1 MTLWTR
7 LWKGSERI
15 GFVPTV
21 LCAIAWLAFGVIAV
35 RVAGASLWPTPKLA
49 FVVVIVISAIIGIG
63 GLLSYWLIADHV
75 DYRVRGYR
83 VRCVTGN
90 DWLYEERVSKGTERC
105 LPCVRVVLG
114 YGSAE
119 VFVPSEASWETRV
132 PLWARGRR
140 SEIMERIALCFGSD
154 RGAQIRF
161 VDV

>member
-1 MTLWTR
+1 MNLLDT
-7 LWKGSERI
+7 LWKGSDRI

-21 LCAIAWLAFGVIAV
+21 VCAIAWLVFGVIVV

-49 FVVVIVISAIIGIG
+49 FVVVIVISTIIGIG
-63 GLLSYWLIADHV
+63 GLVSSWLIADHV
-75 DYRVRGYR
+75 GYRMRGYR
-83 VRCVTGN
+83 VRWVTGN
-90 DWLYEERVSKGTERC
+90 EWMYEERVSTGTERC

-119 VFVPSEASWETRV
+119 VLVPSETSWETRA